1 MAHSDIVTRSISDS
15 AVTTAKIADDAVT
28 ADKLAASA
36 LSYPTI
42 DSLTPSVIENT
53 STAVVIAGGGF
64 VSVPTVDA
72 INTSGAIVT
81 ADSVTFTSAT
91 SITATFTLP
100 VDGTYF
106 VRVENNDGLA
116 VRTSTAALTVS
127 DAPTWTTASGSLGT
141 FAGASAI
148 PTQTLYATNATSF
161 AITSGA
167 IATPLTF
174 TTGVGSCTITG
185 TQTQHSAAATDSFTV
200 TATDAEGQTAAR
212 AFTMTWS
219 FGATGG
225 MQFNQDFIMATTYI
239 YRDATSDVAVQKA
252 TISFWVKKCGQGTS
266 QYIFFCGL
274 TGDYSSYSF
283 YMKFHTDD
291 TIKIVG
297 ASPGT
302 TIDYKT
308 NRVFR
313 DPTAWM
319 NIVIKLDMTE
329 TGTDRCIL
337 YINGVEETSYST
349 QTAMTGTEWYTGKS
363 GYRQFIGYA
372 PSEGT
377 YSSVVL
383 SHYHYCDGYAYPA
396 SSFGETDATSGIWKI
411 NTSPSVSY
419 GTNGFF
425 LKMEDRTN
433 LDLDSSGNALTL
445 TTSGTGT
452 ATYDNPNNNFC
463 TMNILD
469 NYYLD
474 GTFTNGNN
482 TVATGGGKEWGT
494 STFGLS
500 AGLWYYESEIVV
512 TAGNS
517 NRIGIAYGPATSA
530 SMGFGDRANDYALY
544 SFDGKIYSNSVA
556 NTYGDTW
563 SGTGVILGVYIDLNA
578 NKLYFAKDGVIMNS
592 GTGFDITAAASTAN
606 GAYFPAVADDHSSMS
621 ATWASNFGNGYFGTD
636 LISSPEAD
644 AGGVGAFKY
653 NPSTGTFD
661 GSSKDFRAICTKNI
675 KAYGG

>member
-53 STAVVIAGGGF
+53 STAVVIAGTGF

-225 MQFNQDFIMATTYI
+225 MQFN
-239 YRDATSDVAVQKA
+239 
-252 TISFWVKKCGQGTS
+252 
-266 QYIFFCGL
+266 
-274 TGDYSSYSF
+274 
-283 YMKFHTDD
+283 
-291 TIKIVG
+291 
-297 ASPGT
+297 
-302 TIDYKT
+302 
-308 NRVFR
+308 
-313 DPTAWM
+313 
-319 NIVIKLDMTE
+319 
-329 TGTDRCIL
+329 
-337 YINGVEETSYST
+337 
-349 QTAMTGTEWYTGKS
+349 
-363 GYRQFIGYA
+363 
-372 PSEGT
+372 
-377 YSSVVL
+377 
-383 SHYHYCDGYAYPA
+383 
-396 SSFGETDATSGIWKI
+396 
-411 NTSPSVSY
+411 
-419 GTNGFF
+419 
-425 LKMEDRTN
+425 
-433 LDLDSSGNALTL
+433 
-445 TTSGTGT
+445 
-452 ATYDNPNNNFC
+452 
-463 TMNILD
+463 
-469 NYYLD
+469 
-474 GTFTNGNN
+474 
-482 TVATGGGKEWGT
+482 
-494 STFGLS
+494 
-500 AGLWYYESEIVV
+500 
-512 TAGNS
+512 
-517 NRIGIAYGPATSA
+517 
-530 SMGFGDRANDYALY
+530 
-544 SFDGKIYSNSVA
+544 
-556 NTYGDTW
+556 
-563 SGTGVILGVYIDLNA
+563 
-578 NKLYFAKDGVIMNS
+578 
-592 GTGFDITAAASTAN
+592 
-606 GAYFPAVADDHSSMS
+606 
-621 ATWASNFGNGYFGTD
+621 
-636 LISSPEAD
+636 
-644 AGGVGAFKY
+644 
-653 NPSTGTFD
+653 
-661 GSSKDFRAICTKNI
+661 
-675 KAYGG
+675 